1 MEQLIFFVLA
11 AIIVFGSLMVVFSES
26 PIHSVLFLLIV
37 LLCLAGLYLLLNAP
51 FLAAVQ
57 VLIYAG
63 AITVLVL
70 FVVMLTNPYLPSV
83 RLLQST
89 QSDAA
94 LLVAGTFLLALV
106 SILTTATWFKPASA
120 PGSEAPT
127 TAELGLLIFREY
139 VLPFELASVVLL
151 VAVIGAVYMVAGV
164 KWR

>member
-1 MEQLIFFVLA
+1 MEQLVFFALA

-26 PIHSVLFLLIV
+26 PIHSVLFLFIV
-37 LLCLAGLYLLLNAP
+37 LFCLAGLYLLLNAP

-70 FVVMLTNPYLPSV
+70 FVVMLTTPYLPSV
-83 RLLQST
+83 RLLQSK

-94 LLVAGTFLLALV
+94 FLVVGFFLLALV
-106 SILTTATWFKPASA
+106 SILTTAEWFEPASG
-120 PGSEAPT
+120 PGTEAAT
-127 TAELGLLIFREY
+127 TAELGLILFRDY

-151 VAVIGAVYMVAGV
+151 AAVIGAVYMVAGV